1 MLRFGNISSIDADK
15 GRARVSFPDD
25 GIVSGWLPLV
35 VTKALKDK
43 HYYMPD
49 INEPVACLMD
59 ENLEDGVILGAIYNG
74 KTAPGGSKGADIT
87 SIEFEDGTLI
97 EYDRSA
103 SKLTLKCAGKVEIE
117 TTEAEIKGPLKVTGS
132 ITANGEVTARATSL
146 NVSLSTH
153 NHPTAPPGPVSPP
166 TPGT

>member
-1 MLRFGNISSIDADK
+1 M
-15 GRARVSFPDD
+15 SFPAD
-25 GIVSGWLPLV
+25 GIVSGWLPLIV
-35 VTKALKDK
+35 SKALKDK

-59 ENLEDGVILGAIYNG
+59 EHLEDGVILGATYNG
-74 KTAPGGSKGADIT
+74 NVTPGSAKGADVT

-97 EYDRSA
+97 SYDRSS
-103 SKLTLKCAGKVEIE
+103 SKLSIKCVGKVEIE
-117 TTEAEIKGPLKVTGS
+117 TPDAEIKGPLKVTGNIS
-132 ITANGEVTARATSL
+132 ANGEVTARATTL